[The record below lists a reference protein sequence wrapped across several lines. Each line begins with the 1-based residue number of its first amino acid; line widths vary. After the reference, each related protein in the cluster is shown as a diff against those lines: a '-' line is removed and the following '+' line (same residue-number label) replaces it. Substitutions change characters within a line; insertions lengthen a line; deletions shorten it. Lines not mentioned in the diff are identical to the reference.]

1 MIEIIV
7 EVNGEKVQLSDF
19 PREIITNIL
28 LGMLQSLKGVNEI
41 KEAVIR
47 LREN

>member
-1 MIEIIV
+1 MTEIIIQ
-7 EVNGEKVQLSDF
+7 VNGEEVQLTDF

-47 LREN
+47 LKEK